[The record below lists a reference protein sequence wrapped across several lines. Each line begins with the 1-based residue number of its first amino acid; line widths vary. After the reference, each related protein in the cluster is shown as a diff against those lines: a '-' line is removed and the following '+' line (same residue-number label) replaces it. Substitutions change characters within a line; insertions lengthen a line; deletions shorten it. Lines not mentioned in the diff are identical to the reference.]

1 MESSQ
6 KTEPSDSSEAE
17 AYTNTLNSSSSSSA
31 SASASA
37 SSSEMF
43 SSSPIYSS
51 SPLAPSQQSQQQQQQ
66 QQSLLTPI
74 DIPIESKQSTTT
86 TEETISTPDITISES
101 SSSMPNIQPTPT
113 ESTLYDQPIEPQY
126 QPQEETQPQEEPQ
139 YQPQEEYQPQE
150 KYQPQEEP
158 QYQPEEEPQYQPE
171 EETQPE
177 EESQPEEEYQ
187 PEEELPTIPA
197 QQEITQEEYEEIK
210 ERELSLRSKILNQPL
225 PCQKKQPP
233 NNKNIYI
240 EKIQLKT
247 PLTENEATISRQ
259 IKEQCPQ
266 AFLYFQPL
274 IETTPLQTNTITDCE
289 EGTEQQPNPTD
300 ELIETKYKKTGTIPL
315 TQFLKSHI
323 ATQKQKNKFIQLLVH
338 THLQLLNA
346 IQTLQSLDPPI
357 IHFHLTPETLQ
368 YNTIDATPV
377 ITDFRLAF
385 TRTTLE
391 NPQENKDLFPPYEN
405 IPSYPFEVF
414 LLSKLTDQEEETPLD
429 PPSLTQISE
438 AFAQQTNMA
447 APKNTIQYEKTPTE
461 IRKKAMTHHLTWDPY
476 AVHQYIYSF
485 MTRHQIPIDKPFMTQ
500 YKDLLVSYLTVEP
513 GQRPSIQT
521 TQENIKNIFKSVPKK
536 DYLGFIASLT
546 DLQRQV

>member
-1 MESSQ
+1 M
-6 KTEPSDSSEAE
+6 
-17 AYTNTLNSSSSSSA
+17 
-31 SASASA
+31 
-37 SSSEMF
+37 
-43 SSSPIYSS
+43 
-51 SPLAPSQQSQQQQQQ
+51 
-66 QQSLLTPI
+66 
-74 DIPIESKQSTTT
+74 TT

-101 SSSMPNIQPTPT
+101 IPNIQPTPT
-113 ESTLYDQPIEPQY
+113 ESTLYDQPIEPQS
-126 QPQEETQPQEEPQ
+126 QPQEEPQ
-139 YQPQEEYQPQE
+139 YQPQEEPQYQLQEEPQE
-150 KYQPQEEP
+150 EPQEGPQEEP
-158 QYQPEEEPQYQPE
+158 QYQEEPQEEPQSQEDPQYQE
-171 EETQPE
+171 EPQI
-177 EESQPEEEYQ
+177 QD
-187 PEEELPTIPA
+187 ELPPIPS
-197 QQEITQEEYEEIK
+197 QEEITLEEYEEIK

-289 EGTEQQPNPTD
+289 EGTEQPPNPTD

-315 TQFLKSHI
+315 TKFLKSHI

-338 THLQLLNA
+338 THLQLLHS
-346 IQTLQSLDPPI
+346 IQTVQSLDPPI

-385 TRTTLE
+385 TKKTLE
-391 NPQENKDLFPPYEN
+391 NPEENKDLFPPYEN

-414 LLSKLTDQEEETPLD
+414 LLSKLTEETPPD
-429 PPSLTQISE
+429 LTQISE

-447 APKNTIQYEKTPTE
+447 APKNTIQYEIPPAD
-461 IRKKAMTHHLTWDPY
+461 IRKKVLAHHLTWDPY
-476 AVHQYIYSF
+476 AIHQYIYSF
-485 MTRHQIPIDKPFMTQ
+485 MTTHQIPMDKPFMTQ

-536 DYLGFIASLT
+536 DYLGFITSLT
-546 DLQRQV
+546 DLQPQV